1 MFFFNYPIFLKNV
14 AIFDL
19 KIIVLKSKLQ
29 FLFLLFLFSRAIFA
43 QELLPFVE
51 NFTKSN
57 YNGDNQIWN
66 ATQAKDNA
74 LYFANN
80 NFFLRYNGVKWEKY
94 MLPNKTI
101 IRSVFADNDRIYC
114 GSYNEFGF
122 WKRIN
127 GKMNYFSISES
138 RNLFNDTS
146 DNEEIWK
153 IFKFKN
159 KIYFQTF
166 NQLFTFDNNGIKK
179 IKIPFQISYCFVV
192 GNQIYL
198 ASVRDGIFI
207 MNGNNFQK
215 IKTWTGLENNIVH
228 GIEKNNNKTY
238 IFTQK
243 NGIFIDGNGQFATWN
258 DPLNEVLKKELIITA
273 KFIKNNKLVV
283 GTAFK
288 GLYIID
294 LKNKSYSNI
303 SRNNALKNNS
313 VLSICLD
320 KENDLWLGL
329 DNGIAHVETNSPYQI
344 FSDNSGILG
353 SVYSLVNTQ
362 NGYLLG
368 SNHGVFKYENKNL
381 TLLSKSQ
388 GQVWDIQKVN
398 QKYIIGHNEGTFEF
412 KNNSISKIN
421 TINGGWELL
430 KSNFQDVYFQANYSG
445 ISAYYDENDFSKYKR
460 FEGINKPI
468 RYIAQNKP
476 NEIWAADN
484 YRSLFK
490 VEFNNDFVVT
500 RIENISKSNLIKND
514 FGVKIFNFKNEILFL
529 INSIWYNFNTINNKL
544 EKNVTFNKTFKG
556 TSEIIPIDSQ
566 SFIAIKEGLLFVINQ
581 FDGNFIWQLIP
592 EKYYEGKIINHD
604 TKVILNDNK
613 LYINLDDGFFVYEIR
628 KPRVGIEKIEVEVIY
643 SGNLLEKNDIIQYNK
658 TIQIDVLS
666 EFYGHNKSNLFYKMD
681 NSEDFL
687 PIKNGSIY
695 LNNLQ
700 SGRHKIDIFSSNGE
714 QFFKVKQ
721 FNFKVDQ
728 PWYFAIWMIMIYISM
743 IGLVFFLYYKWNKIR
758 YMQKL
763 ERKEEDLRHQNE
775 ILKLELDAE
784 NKLKM
789 QKYDKHILELQI
801 QTKASEV
808 AGKSLSIIK
817 QTELIDSI
825 QNILETEME
834 VNQIK
839 NKIKKSI
846 KINAINKNEWQ
857 NFESNL
863 MQSNE
868 EFVQKL
874 FSKHPNLSSKDIKL
888 CIYLKMNLSSK
899 EIAPLMNISF
909 RSVELYRY
917 RLRKKINLNQ
927 EDSLY
932 KFIINI

>member
-1 MFFFNYPIFLKNV
+1 M
-14 AIFDL
+14 
-19 KIIVLKSKLQ
+19 KSKLY
-29 FLFLLFLFSRAIFA
+29 LFLLLFLVIKPSFA

-66 ATQAKDNA
+66 ATQANDNA

-80 NFFLRYNGVKWEKY
+80 NFFLRYNGIKWEKY
-94 MLPNKTI
+94 TLPNKTI
-101 IRSVFADNDRIYC
+101 IRSVFADNERIYC
-114 GSYNEFGF
+114 GSYNEFGY

-127 GKMNYFSISES
+127 GKMKYFSISENK
-138 RNLFNDTS
+138 NLFDDVS

-153 IFKFKN
+153 IFKFKQQ
-159 KIYFQTF
+159 IYFQSF
-166 NQLFTFDNNGIKK
+166 NQLFVYQHNAIKK

-192 GNQIYL
+192 ENQIYL
-198 ASVRDGIFI
+198 ASVRDGIFR
-207 MNGNNFQK
+207 MKGNGFEK
-215 IKTWTGLENNIVH
+215 IKNWVGLENNIIH
-228 GIEKNNNKTY
+228 GIEKNNNKTFV
-238 IFTQK
+238 FTQK
-243 NGIFIDGNGQFATWN
+243 NGVFVDDKKTFSAWN
-258 DPLNEVLKKELIITA
+258 NPLNDFLKKEIIITA
-273 KFIKNNKLVV
+273 KFVNTNKLAI
-283 GTAFK
+283 GTAFR
-288 GLYIID
+288 GLYIVD
-294 LKNKSYSNI
+294 LNNNSFSNI

-320 KENDLWLGL
+320 KEKDLWLGL
-329 DNGIAHVETNSPYQI
+329 DNGIAHIETNSPYQI

-368 SNHGVFKYENKNL
+368 SNHGVFKYENKSL
-381 TLLSKSQ
+381 SLLPNTQ
-388 GQVWDIQKVN
+388 GQVWDIQKIN

-421 TINGGWELL
+421 NINGGWELM
-430 KSNFQDVYFQANYSG
+430 KSNFQQVYFQANYSG
-445 ISAYYDENDFSKYKR
+445 IAAYFDENDFSKFKR

-490 VEFNNDFVVT
+490 IDFNDNFEVT
-500 RIENISKSNLIKND
+500 KIENVSKSNGLKND
-514 FGVKIFNFKNEILFL
+514 YGVKIFNFKNEILFL
-529 INSIWYNFNTINNKL
+529 INSIWYNFNSISNKL
-544 EKNVTFNKTFKG
+544 EKNVVFNKTFKG
-556 TSEIIPIDSQ
+556 TSEIIAIDNQ
-566 SFIAIKEGLLFVINQ
+566 SFIAIKNGLLFLINQ
-581 FDGNFIWQLIP
+581 VEGNFVWQLIP

-604 TKVILNDNK
+604 TKVMMIDRK
-613 LYINLDDGFFVYEIR
+613 LYVNLDDGFFEYEIR
-628 KPRVGIEKIEVEVIY
+628 KPKIGVEKIEVEAIY
-643 SGNLLEKNDIIQYNK
+643 LGNLLTKETKIQYNQ
-658 TIQIDVLS
+658 TIEIDVLS
-666 EFYGHNKSNLFYKMD
+666 EFYGHNKSNLFYRLD
-681 NSEDFL
+681 QSEDYL
-687 PIKNGSIY
+687 PIKKGSIY

-700 SGRHKIDIFSSNGE
+700 SGNHKIELFSSNGK
-714 QFFKVKQ
+714 QFFKVVQ
-721 FNFKVDQ
+721 YDFKVAQ
-728 PWYFAIWMIMIYISM
+728 PWYFSIIMILIYIS
-743 IGLVFFLYYKWNKIR
+743 IIALVFILYYRWNKIR
-758 YMQKL
+758 YNQKL
-763 ERKEEDLRHQNE
+763 ERKEEDLKHQNE

-789 QKYDKHILELQI
+789 QQYDKHILELQV

-834 VNQIK
+834 ANQIK

-857 NFESNL
+857 NFENNL

-874 FSKHPNLSSKDIKL
+874 VSKHTNLSSKDIKL

-909 RSVELYRY
+909 RSVELNRY
-917 RLRKKINLNQ
+917 RLRKKIGMNQ
-927 EDSLY
+927 DESLY
-932 KFIINI
+932 KFMINL

>member
-1 MFFFNYPIFLKNV
+1 M
-14 AIFDL
+14 
-19 KIIVLKSKLQ
+19 KSKLH
-29 FLFLLFLFSRAIFA
+29 LFLFFILFSKLGFA

-51 NFTKSN
+51 NFTKSD

-66 ATQAKDNA
+66 ATQGNDKA

-127 GKMNYFSISES
+127 GKMNYFSISENK
-138 RNLFNDTS
+138 NLFNDIS

-153 IFKFKN
+153 IFKFN
-159 KIYFQTF
+159 KQIYFQSF
-166 NQLFTFDNNGIKK
+166 NQLFVFKNNSIKK

-192 GNQIYL
+192 ENQIYL
-198 ASVRDGIFI
+198 ASVRDGIFL
-207 MNGNNFQK
+207 MNGNRFQK
-215 IKTWTGLENNIVH
+215 IKNWTGLENNIIH
-228 GIEKNNNKTY
+228 GIEKNKNKTY

-243 NGIFIDGNGQFATWN
+243 NGVFIDYNGKFSAWN
-258 DPLNEVLKKELIITA
+258 NPLNEVLKKEIIITA
-273 KFIKNNKLVV
+273 KFLKSNKLAI
-283 GTAFK
+283 GTAFR

-294 LKNKSYSNI
+294 FNNNSYSNI

-320 KENDLWLGL
+320 KEKDLWLGL
-329 DNGIAHVETNSPYQI
+329 DNGIAHIETNSPYQI

-353 SVYSLVNTQ
+353 SVYSLVNTE

-368 SNHGVFKYENKNL
+368 SNHGVFKYENKKL
-381 TLLSKSQ
+381 TLLPNTQ
-388 GQVWDIQKVN
+388 GQVWDIQKIN
-398 QKYIIGHNEGTFEF
+398 QKYIIGHNEGTFEY
-412 KNNSISKIN
+412 KNNSISNIN
-421 TINGGWELL
+421 NINGGWELL
-430 KSNFQDVYFQANYSG
+430 KSNFQNVYFQANYSG
-445 ISAYYDENDFSKYKR
+445 IAVYYDENDFSKFKR

-500 RIENISKSNLIKND
+500 KIENVSKSNHLKND

-529 INSIWYNFNTINNKL
+529 INSVWYNFNAITNKL
-544 EKNVTFNKTFKG
+544 EKNIVFNKSFKG
-556 TSEIIPIDSQ
+556 TSEIISIDNQ
-566 SFIAIKEGLLFVINQ
+566 SFIAIKDGLLFLINHVE
-581 FDGNFIWQLIP
+581 GNFIWQLIP

-604 TKVILNDNK
+604 TKVMFIDNK
-613 LYINLDDGFFVYEIR
+613 LYINLDDGFFIYEIR
-628 KPRVGIEKIEVEVIY
+628 KPKIGIEKIIVEAVYQNKIITENTY
-643 SGNLLEKNDIIQYNK
+643 IQFNNSLEIN
-658 TIQIDVLS
+658 VLS
-666 EFYGHNKSNLFYKMD
+666 EFYGHNRSNLFYKLN
-681 NSEDFL
+681 NSKAL
-687 PIKNGSIY
+687 VPIKKGSIF
-695 LNNLQ
+695 LNNLE
-700 SGRHKIDIFSSNGE
+700 SGKQKLEIYINNGK
-714 QFFKVKQ
+714 QYIKVANY
-721 FNFKVDQ
+721 NFKVEQ
-728 PWYFAIWMIMIYISM
+728 PWYFSTWMILTYIVVISG
-743 IGLVFFLYYKWNKIR
+743 IFFLYYRWNKIR
-758 YMQKL
+758 YIQKS
-763 ERKEEDLRHQNE
+763 ERKEGDLKHQNA
-775 ILKLELDAE
+775 ILKLESDVE
-784 NKLKM
+784 NKLKL
-789 QKYDKHILELQI
+789 QEYEKHILELQV

-808 AGKSLSIIK
+808 AGKSLSIVK

-825 QNILETEME
+825 QKILETEME

-857 NFESNL
+857 SFENNL
-863 MQSNE
+863 MKSNE

-874 FSKHPNLSSKDIKL
+874 IAKYPNLSSKDVKL

-932 KFIINI
+932 KLMINL